1 MAKLEN
7 DTKYVDFNYKEGYEV
22 VNWLGVQ
29 ETIKEW
35 QGGSEKENER
45 LNGALRRA
53 IASTCLHSFR
63 NKNNLSFLLIS
74 TMQEIVLTRVSHLIM
89 LSDRASEG

>member
-29 ETIKEW
+29 QTIKEW
-35 QGGSEKENER
+35 QGGSEKEKKKKK
-45 LNGALRRA
+45 LTGSMSKP
-53 IASTCLHSFR
+53 ASQHV
-63 NKNNLSFLLIS
+63 
-74 TMQEIVLTRVSHLIM
+74 QH
-89 LSDRASEG
+89 A

>member
-1 MAKLEN
+1 M
-7 DTKYVDFNYKEGYEV
+7 
-22 VNWLGVQ
+22 GVQ

-35 QGGSEKENER
+35 QGGSEKEKKKLKPATTIINYHER

>member
-35 QGGSEKENER
+35 QGLSEMEVKKKKKSWNQQQ
-45 LNGALRRA
+45 LS
-53 IASTCLHSFR
+53 ST
-63 NKNNLSFLLIS
+63 
-74 TMQEIVLTRVSHLIM
+74 IM
-89 LSDRASEG
+89 NVWTGL

>member
-35 QGGSEKENER
+35 QGGSEKEKKKKKTNRVHEQTCISARAAR
-45 LNGALRRA
+45 LV
-53 IASTCLHSFR
+53 LHFWVQTTWSC
-63 NKNNLSFLLIS
+63 
-74 TMQEIVLTRVSHLIM
+74 
-89 LSDRASEG
+89 